1 MAKQCLECN
10 QPMIF
15 IPSGVSK
22 RTGRAYSSFYK
33 CEQCKKT
40 QAAVAGDAPKV
51 QEFAYKLDEET
62 KQKHIDAAMEKKRD
76 GINACV
82 SLEQAILFWQDNPLK
97 SIDGVMEDAEKFLAW
112 LNEKTK

>member
-1 MAKQCLECN
+1 
-10 QPMIF
+10 MIF

-62 KQKHIDAAMEKKRD
+62 KQKHIDAAMEKKRN

-82 SLEQAILFWQDNPLK
+82 ALEHAVVFWQDNPLK
-97 SIDGVMEDAEKFLAW
+97 NIDSVLETADKL
-112 LNEKTK
+112 L